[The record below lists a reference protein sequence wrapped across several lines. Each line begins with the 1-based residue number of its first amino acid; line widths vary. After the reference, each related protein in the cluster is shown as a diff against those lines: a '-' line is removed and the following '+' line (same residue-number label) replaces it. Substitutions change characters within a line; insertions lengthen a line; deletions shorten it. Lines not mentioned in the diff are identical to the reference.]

1 MGLNKAKGN
10 MYSFI
15 THTWNPVKGRCGFG
29 CSYCYVRRM
38 CNNRLK
44 IVQREPYFDEKVLRS
59 FSVRHGYVF
68 VCSST
73 DLFHDDV
80 PSEWIE
86 QIKGLTENNPAFHNR
101 YLWHSKNP
109 ERVLEFQAR
118 FQEQDIL
125 CVTIETNRCYELSK
139 APHPVKR
146 FNALYRWKK
155 PWMLTIEPIL
165 DFDKDDFIALI
176 NATGNIP
183 VQINIGA
190 DSGGNKLPEPSREK
204 IEELIELL
212 APHTTIH
219 LKKNLR
225 RILPE
230 SRYYG
235 NH

>member
-10 MYSFI
+10 MYGFI
-15 THTWNPVKGRCGFG
+15 THTWNPVKGKCGYC
-29 CSYCYVRRM
+29 CSYCYVKRVAKRFGTEQS
-38 CNNRLK
+38 
-44 IVQREPYFDEKVLRS
+44 VPYFDEKALNALIN
-59 FSVRHGYVF
+59 VRNGYVF
-68 VCSST
+68 VCSSI
-73 DLFHDDV
+73 DLFHKDV
-80 PSEWIE
+80 PYEWIE
-86 QIKGLTENNPAFHNR
+86 RVMGITENNPAFDNR

-118 FQEQDIL
+118 FQEQDML
-125 CVTIETNRCYELSK
+125 CVTIETNRHYELSK

-146 FNALYRWKK
+146 FNALYRWDK

-176 NATGNIP
+176 IATGNMP
-183 VQINIGA
+183 VQVNIGA
-190 DSGGNKLPEPSREK
+190 DSGGNKLPEPPKEK
-204 IEELIELL
+204 VEELIELL
-212 APHTTIH
+212 APYTTIH

-235 NH
+235 IT